1 MIAIRRAARAINR
14 AIHLSGCWRPLAEV
28 RLVPASARGTH
39 LCRIIERHLIADWG
53 RLFGYA
59 MTLTGNNEA
68 ARDLL
73 QQCAVQS
80 LSSASPPRSEQ
91 SVRPWLFRILCNL
104 WIDQHRRTLVRNA
117 EPPPAAIEHERW
129 HYDGR
134 LIAELTVRERL
145 ARIEPM
151 HREII
156 RLVDLFGFRYAE
168 PDLAPVDRDQ

>member
-1 MIAIRRAARAINR
+1 
-14 AIHLSGCWRPLAEV
+14 
-28 RLVPASARGTH
+28 
-39 LCRIIERHLIADWG
+39 
-53 RLFGYA
+53 
-59 MTLTGNNEA
+59 MTLTGNAEA

-73 QQCAVQS
+73 QQCALQS

-91 SVRPWLFRILCNL
+91 SVRPWLFRILRNL
-104 WIDQHRRTLVRNA
+104 WIDQHRRAQVRNA

-129 HYDGR
+129 HFDDR
-134 LIAELTVRERL
+134 LIAELTVQEGL

-168 PDLAPVDRDQ
+168 VAEILDIPLGTVMSRLSRARLALLDAIGGNVRSLEAVRRRLS